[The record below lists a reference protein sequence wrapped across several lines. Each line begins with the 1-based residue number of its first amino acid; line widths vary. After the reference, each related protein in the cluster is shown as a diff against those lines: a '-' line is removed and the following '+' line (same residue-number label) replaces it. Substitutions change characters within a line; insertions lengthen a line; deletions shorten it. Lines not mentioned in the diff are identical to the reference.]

1 MNITAKCRSNN
12 LKCGNNNNYWQKGV
26 AGGRGEE
33 EKHLNNVEANATTA
47 TLSKQTARLSST
59 EAATGSATAS
69 AAFAAASAAA
79 LWQRVKA

>member
-12 LKCGNNNNYWQKGV
+12 LKCGNNNNYYNNYWKRGV
-26 AGGRGEE
+26 AGGGQ

-47 TLSKQTARLSST
+47 TLSKQTARLSPT

-69 AAFAAASAAA
+69 AAAAAA

>member
-1 MNITAKCRSNN
+1 MPQQQ
-12 LKCGNNNNYWQKGV
+12 LEVWQQQQLLQQLLPKGS
-26 AGGRGEE
+26 GRGRGGE

-69 AAFAAASAAA
+69 AVFAAASAAA